1 MVLRQIGHG
10 SPVLL
15 VHSLLAD
22 SGSMDA
28 LASELS
34 SLYRVVIPDLP
45 GYGESPRSSAAIP
58 EVAAELMAAL
68 KAQGLDR
75 GLGVLGNGYGGFIA
89 LSLAQQF
96 PDQVRRLILLDSAAA
111 FPPEGK
117 KGVEAMMDSVRA
129 GGMRAVTDIALSRL
143 FPAAYAQAHPEA
155 VTACRD
161 ALSRMDAEAFVGM
174 CRNLIAVDL
183 RPGLGSVH
191 SKTLVVVGLEDKAT
205 PVILAR
211 ELAKG
216 IPNAQLME
224 LAGCG
229 HAPHIQM
236 PEVVT
241 PLIKRFLA

>member
-1 MVLRQIGHG
+1 
-10 SPVLL
+10 
-15 VHSLLAD
+15 
-22 SGSMDA
+22 
-28 LASELS
+28 
-34 SLYRVVIPDLP
+34 
-45 GYGESPRSSAAIP
+45 
-58 EVAAELMAAL
+58 
-68 KAQGLDR
+68 
-75 GLGVLGNGYGGFIA
+75 
-89 LSLAQQF
+89 
-96 PDQVRRLILLDSAAA
+96 
-111 FPPEGK
+111 
-117 KGVEAMMDSVRA
+117 
-129 GGMRAVTDIALSRL
+129 
-143 FPAAYAQAHPEA
+143 
-155 VTACRD
+155 
-161 ALSRMDAEAFVGM
+161 
-174 CRNLIAVDL
+174 LIAVDL